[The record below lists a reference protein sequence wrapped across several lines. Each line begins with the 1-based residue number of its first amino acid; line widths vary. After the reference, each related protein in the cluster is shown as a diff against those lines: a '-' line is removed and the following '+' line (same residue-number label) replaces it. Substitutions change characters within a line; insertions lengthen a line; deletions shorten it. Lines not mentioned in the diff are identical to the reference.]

1 MVNLFKD
8 KKSCEDVFNAFMLE
22 NADYEGKLEFP
33 IIQGTNEIPV
43 GLIPFSKIKKSEEYD
58 KWIHFYEYDQIVER
72 IWKAPY
78 KYLPYLMRFNGVILP
93 DFSLFR
99 DMPLVMQMYNILRS
113 RMIGCWLHDNGIHV
127 IVNIRFA
134 DYRTYKLCCIGAPR
148 NSTIAIGTHGCMKSL
163 ESRKILED
171 GLTYVF
177 SRLQPKNLVI
187 YGTVSSFIVN
197 LCKENNT
204 KLFVFQ
210 SDFGKSHS
218 VKKEVI

>member
-1 MVNLFKD
+1 M
-8 KKSCEDVFNAFMLE
+8 
-22 NADYEGKLEFP
+22 
-33 IIQGTNEIPV
+33 
-43 GLIPFSKIKKSEEYD
+43 
-58 KWIHFYEYDQIVER
+58 
-72 IWKAPY
+72 
-78 KYLPYLMRFNGVILP
+78 
-93 DFSLFR
+93 
-99 DMPLVMQMYNILRS
+99 LRS
-113 RMIGCWLHDNGIHV
+113 SARDNNCLPPRKHAGFRGFSFEKICLV
-127 IVNIRFA
+127 LTRFA